1 MENYP
6 QYIKVFISKNRSL
19 HCLYQKTSMGSALY
33 VKSLHKKQSGHFT
46 GKCYFTENGFYTRN
60 FTNICVSYGRN
71 KHFST
76 GSLNNWHRE
85 PNTWSVALIASIH
98 RNYNGIISDHVVLIG
113 QRYGTECVDWCPRP
127 QLTSRMSIG
136 QPLP

>member
-1 MENYP
+1 MSNYFKKIIFH
-6 QYIKVFISKNRSL
+6 IKLLKTGFVANEKWRQASGFELL
-19 HCLYQKTSMGSALY
+19 H
-33 VKSLHKKQSGHFT
+33 HKG
-46 GKCYFTENGFYTRN
+46 
-60 FTNICVSYGRN
+60 VSHGRN
-71 KHFST
+71 KHFSA

-127 QLTSRMSIG
+127 QLATRMSIG
-136 QPLP
+136 QPLR